1 MKIYVV
7 TTGSYSD
14 YGIHS
19 IFTNKNKAEECAK
32 LLENSN
38 DIEEYE
44 TSDDTVL
51 RYVTKFLIRV
61 EENAGGWLDCSALSF
76 TQDPLEAHEYK
87 DDTIMYGYHWGNPML
102 RLERY
107 IYDSNM
113 TCEKVEFY
121 REKYKK
127 AAQDIWYIVQQ
138 KLSEGFTL
146 DQVNELI
153 NS

>member
-19 IFTNKNKAEECAK
+19 VFTDKNKAEECAA
-32 LLENSN
+32 LLDGSN
-38 DIEEYE
+38 DIEEYD
-44 TSDDTVL
+44 TSDTAVF

-61 EENAGGWLDCSALSF
+61 TENAGGWLDCSALSF
-76 TQDPLEAHEYK
+76 AQDPLETREYK
-87 DDTIMYGYHWGNPML
+87 DDTIMYDHHWGEPTL

-146 DQVNELI
+146 DQINKLI